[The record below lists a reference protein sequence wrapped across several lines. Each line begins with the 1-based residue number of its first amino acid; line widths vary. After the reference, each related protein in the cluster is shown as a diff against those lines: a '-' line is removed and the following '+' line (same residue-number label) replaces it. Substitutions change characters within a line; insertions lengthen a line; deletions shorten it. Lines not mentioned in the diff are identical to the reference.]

1 MTSTRWWTAF
11 LVTSDLLSF
20 PQIVIEQFAEK
31 RNSMLANGPSTR
43 RSNISHTPAV
53 LLICAVAFLAA
64 CHRPNAQQRYPMT
77 GEIIA
82 IDRSARQL
90 IVRNDD
96 IPNFMK
102 AMTMPFAVKDHVVLE
117 RVQIGQRIKA
127 TLIVTDT
134 ESWLEG
140 VQITAQAPAD
150 ASPPHSELQI
160 PAEGTPV
167 PDFAFTNQ
175 DGKRVHL
182 GQYKGK
188 VLLLTFIYT
197 RCPMPDFCPR
207 MTYNF
212 REIENSLKQDS
223 GAYARTHLLS
233 VTFDPEFDA
242 PKVLRHYALSTTAIP
257 AADLF
262 PHWEFLAPRSQDLD
276 AIAHFFALS
285 VWKENGGKENGQIT
299 HSLSTAIIDS
309 NGKLYRWYHGN
320 TWTPEE
326 MMREARAAAAV
337 N

>member
-1 MTSTRWWTAF
+1 
-11 LVTSDLLSF
+11 
-20 PQIVIEQFAEK
+20 
-31 RNSMLANGPSTR
+31 MLANGPSTR
-43 RSNISHTPAV
+43 RSNISRTPAV
-53 LLICAVAFLAA
+53 LLLFALVFFAA
-64 CHRPNAQQRYPMT
+64 CHRPNAQRRYPMT

-82 IDRSARQL
+82 IDRSAHQL

-102 AMTMPFAVKDHVVLE
+102 AMTMPFTVKDPAALDHS
-117 RVQIGQRIKA
+117 QIGQRIKA

-134 ESWLEG
+134 ESWLEDIH
-140 VQITAQAPAD
+140 VTAQAPAE
-150 ASPPHSELQI
+150 AQPRSELQI
-160 PAEGTPV
+160 PAEGSPV

-182 GQYKGK
+182 AQYKGK

-207 MTYNF
+207 MMNNF
-212 REIENSLKQDS
+212 RDIEKSLKQDPA
-223 GAYARTHLLS
+223 AYGRTHLLS
-233 VTFDPEFDA
+233 VTFDPDFDT
-242 PKVLRHYALSTTAIP
+242 PTVLRHYALSTTSLP

-262 PHWEFLAPRSQDLD
+262 SHWEFLAPRPQDLD
-276 AIAHFFALS
+276 AIGHFFALS
-285 VWKENGGKENGQIT
+285 VWKEDAGKDKGQIT

-320 TWTPEE
+320 DWKPEE
-326 MMREARAAAAV
+326 LLREIRTATGV